1 MVYNTGMEKSEE
13 YKSGFVAIVG
23 RPNVGKSTLM
33 NRIMGQKI
41 AAVSPRPQTTRRQQL
56 GILTLDD
63 AQVIFTDTP
72 GIHQARHKLGNFMN
86 EEAVIAFEDSDLILF
101 MVDGSVDL
109 DPEDLFLAE
118 LLKKS
123 IKYLPVLLILNKSDQ
138 VDPEKKSALGE
149 KYQALAPE
157 SKLIWIS
164 ATEGDG
170 VAELVGEI
178 IAELPEHPPFFPP
191 DQITDLYE
199 RDLAADLVR
208 EAALIIL
215 RDEIP
220 HGIAV
225 RIDEFTERENDVV
238 YIEATIFVERDS
250 QKGIVIG
257 EKGQM
262 IKRLGTEARKSIEE
276 MSGRRAFLRLRVKV
290 RKNWRNDENSL
301 RLFGFRG
308 KGKGIM

>member
-1 MVYNTGMEKSEE
+1 MENSEE
-13 YKSGFVAIVG
+13 FKSGFVAIVG

-72 GIHQARHKLGNFMN
+72 GIHMARHKLGNFMN
-86 EEAVIAFEDSDLILF
+86 EEAVLAFEDSDMILF
-101 MVDGSVDL
+101 LVDGSVDP
-109 DPEDLFLAE
+109 DPEDLFLAD
-118 LLKKS
+118 LLIKS
-123 IKYLPVLLILNKSDQ
+123 IKYLPILLILNKADHAESEGRA
-138 VDPEKKSALGE
+138 VLEA
-149 KYQALAPE
+149 KYKALAPM

-164 ATEGDG
+164 AMNGEG
-170 VAELVGEI
+170 VAELMEEI
-178 IAELPEHPPFFPP
+178 IGELPVHPPFFPP
-191 DQITDLYE
+191 DQVTDLYE
-199 RDLAADLVR
+199 RDLAADLIR

-225 RIDEFTERENDVV
+225 RIDEFTERENDVT

-257 EKGQM
+257 EKGRM
-262 IKRLGTEARKSIEE
+262 IKRLGTEAREN
-276 MSGRRAFLRLRVKV
+276 RLRK
-290 RKNWRNDENSL
+290 
-301 RLFGFRG
+301 
-308 KGKGIM
+308 